1 MGGLSSLYPYFP
13 LDVLDVGN
21 RQTPSRWIVAEGEED
36 QPLGGR
42 WLLVEYASRRLVCS
56 CPDGQERQLELD
68 IPECPHLRAVI
79 AFRQQERIS
88 SGVRAPIDAGSFC
101 D

>member
-1 MGGLSSLYPYFP
+1 MTTIYPYRG

-21 RQTPSRWIVAEGEED
+21 RQTPSRYMVADEERWEEG
-36 QPLGGR
+36 L
-42 WLLVEYASRRLVCS
+42 WLLVEYAGRRLVCS
-56 CPDGQERQLELD
+56 CPSGQERQLEML